1 MGLVLFGGF
10 SNRFVGEELFDLHIG
25 HHTIVLTEL
34 FHDIPKQEHFDNQDG
49 QRDNDA
55 QRLEH
60 VEVNVD
66 EQADQRDYRAENR
79 PAQTVLRFSSALAMF
94 FIAMLSFFWASFTL
108 NWLWVI
114 CR

>member
-34 FHDIPKQEHFDNQDG
+34 FHDIPKQEHFDNQNG
-49 QRDNDA
+49 QRNNDA

-66 EQADQRDYRAENR
+66 KQADQRDYRAEDR
-79 PAQTVLRFSSALAMF
+79 PAQTVHRAGVNTLGTVLLDDKIGR
-94 FIAMLSFFWASFTL
+94 AS
-108 NWLWVI
+108 
-114 CR
+114 CRERVYVLV